1 MYFHNIKAPPNRP
14 GQPRNGS
21 CMHTDDLK
29 VRKTP
34 SFVAPFFNAKTDQ
47 FTKPGSGTN
56 IGKVVWK
63 KSTVFLSTGPRVRL
77 RKVSRRR
84 RL

>member
-34 SFVAPFFNAKTDQ
+34 SFVAPFEC
-47 FTKPGSGTN
+47 
-56 IGKVVWK
+56 
-63 KSTVFLSTGPRVRL
+63 
-77 RKVSRRR
+77 
-84 RL
+84 